1 MSDTETANKNSEE
14 AKLPQ
19 KRAKTE
25 KETSIELSE
34 NRFVSVSSF
43 RGRQYVNIRE
53 FYKDESGQLKP
64 SKKGIALTPD

>member
-19 KRAKTE
+19 KRAKTD
-25 KETSIELSE
+25 KESSIELSE

-43 RGRQYVNIRE
+43 RGR
-53 FYKDESGQLKP
+53 
-64 SKKGIALTPD
+64 